1 MNKFNFKALNR
12 KDIDNIARIRAYM
25 WLGLNDEIDKI
36 FVGMKNIGY
45 GLSDKYINKI
55 DLPNKIFFNGIF
67 QSILK

>member
-1 MNKFNFKALNR
+1 
-12 KDIDNIARIRAYM
+12 M

-55 DLPNKIFFNGIF
+55 DLPNKIFFNGKIF
-67 QSILK
+67 INLIIIYRF

>member
-1 MNKFNFKALNR
+1 
-12 KDIDNIARIRAYM
+12 M

-55 DLPNKIFFNGIF
+55 DLPNKIFFNGKFLIN
-67 QSILK
+67 LKIVKII